1 MTKNP
6 FLEKKSVLCVGKKKY
21 IIALIILLILVLV
34 EIGVTIG
41 VYFYIK
47 IDDDK
52 VMKTKMIQAN
62 DNIMSFIDFK
72 INETIFI
79 IRRNAA
85 FFRIHGIY
93 LSAKNYTDF
102 LQNSKSPSID
112 NIDAFLF
119 FPKIANQDLQNFQNF
134 CREHIY
140 PNCSIKQLKS
150 INGNNITFEEVSG
163 RDYYYPLIYAD
174 PRLPIDTEILFIGF
188 DFDSYNVTKM
198 IINTSKNSTE
208 ISATRRI
215 NLLRARNNNPY
226 NYDILLNRLS
236 FVDPN
241 VPDTNKIMGIS
252 SALVRLGDIVINSI
266 DNIDVAIYENELD
279 IFVFDITNDGYVN
292 NHRNNVT
299 LLYKNNIKA
308 YNDIWFPSD
317 MNQFDNTFI
326 KTYNLG
332 LRSWNIYF
340 KYSNSYIKRNRSDL
354 IIIIPC
360 VMAGIFLLVDIIIVI
375 LYKLFESLKQKN
387 KLEKN
392 KATVATQMLGYVNHE
407 IRNPLNVIK
416 GLVEFTLHNISKLD
430 QNKVDRICMDKMFYD
445 TIVSD
450 LSTVSGS
457 CNMLEHIVTDILDI
471 NKLDS
476 GKLELDNKWVKIRT
490 FMNDISKTISQKI
503 DEKQTIKLE
512 VIYEYDLVLYFDI
525 YRMKQ
530 ILLNFLTNAVK
541 YTIKGK
547 IIIKI
552 EELNGNYRFSVT
564 DTGRGIKD
572 DAKSRIFQPFNQT
585 NPEDS
590 SRYGGIGLGLYLC
603 KMLTERMGGK
613 IGFESTFEVGSTF
626 WVDFPLNIIK
636 PLPDKIEMNDIS
648 VVVDV

>member
-1 MTKNP
+1 MTRNP
-6 FLEKKSVLCVGKKKY
+6 FLGKKYNTFTLVRKY
-21 IIALIILLILVLV
+21 IIVFMILFILILFQ
-34 EIGVTIG
+34 IGITLG
-41 VYFYIK
+41 VYYYIK
-47 IDDDK
+47 VSDDQK
-52 VMKTKMIQAN
+52 LETKMKQTN
-62 DNIMSFIDFK
+62 DNIMSFIDLK

-93 LSAKNYTDF
+93 VSANNYTDF

-112 NIDAFLF
+112 NIDAYLF

-134 CREHIY
+134 CKEHIY
-140 PNCSIKQLKS
+140 PDCLIKQLKS
-150 INGNNITFEEVSG
+150 INGSNIIFEEVSG

-174 PRLPIDTEILFIGF
+174 PKLPNNTERLLIGF
-188 DFDSYNVTKM
+188 DFNSYNTTKL
-198 IINTSKNSTE
+198 IIDISKNNTN
-208 ISATRRI
+208 ISATSRI
-215 NLLRARNNNPY
+215 NLLRPRNNNPY
-226 NYDILLNRLS
+226 SYDILLNRLS

-241 VPDTNKIMGIS
+241 TPDVNKIMGIS

-266 DNIDVAIYENELD
+266 DNIDIAVTENDLD

-292 NHRNNVT
+292 NYKNNVS
-299 LLYKNNIKA
+299 LLYKNNMEA
-308 YNDIWFPSD
+308 YKDVWYPSD
-317 MNQFDNTFI
+317 MDKYDNTFVR
-326 KTYNLG
+326 TYDLG
-332 LRSWNIYF
+332 MRNWSIYF
-340 KYSNSYIKRNRSDL
+340 KYSKNYIERNRTDL

-360 VMAGIFLLVDIIIVI
+360 VMAGIFLLIDIIIVI

-416 GLVEFTLHNISKLD
+416 GLVEFTLHNMNKLD
-430 QNKVDRICMDKMFYD
+430 ENKLDRICMDKMFYD

-476 GKLELDNKWVKIRT
+476 GKLELDNKWVKIRS
-490 FMNDISKTISQKI
+490 FVNDISKTISQKI
-503 DEKQTIKLE
+503 DEKQTIKLD
-512 VIYEYDLVLYFDI
+512 VVYEHDLVLYFDI

-541 YTIKGK
+541 YTLKGS
-547 IIIKI
+547 ITIKI

-572 DAKSRIFQPFNQT
+572 EAKFRIFQPFNQT
-585 NPEDS
+585 NPEDA

-613 IGFESTFEVGSTF
+613 IGFESTYGVGSTF
-626 WVDFPLNIIK
+626 WVDFPVKIIK
-636 PLPDKIEMNDIS
+636 PLPDKIELNDIK